1 MSMDTALRD
10 YMISELALVEQRK
23 EAMDKKF
30 EAAMAQMNLELGKM
44 KGISMSLSV
53 RRNELMEAL
62 GMKVTEEPD
71 EPEAAE

>member
-44 KGISMSLSV
+44 KGISMSLAV

-62 GMKVTEEPD
+62 GVKVTEEPN
-71 EPEAAE
+71 EPEVTE